1 MRAQKQMVDPIT
13 SAIMTVSHK
22 GIVRTDFEMSR
33 RKFVSIY
40 GDGWLFFSQRC
51 AIWCH
56 TLAIF
61 RYSARF
67 SGEDFVLAKSMHSAA
82 NSRKSVDGSQSSK
95 VISLSSF
102 GIFLDIGFID
112 DVVGA
117 VLTHLKDKGL
127 DNNSIVIFTTDN
139 GAENFTWPDG
149 GQTPFA
155 GGKGTGL

>member
-1 MRAQKQMVDPIT
+1 MSFA
-13 SAIMTVSHK
+13 ASHHVCFWHK
-22 GIVRTDFEMSR
+22 ADIREHSTNE
-33 RKFVSIY
+33 FVSIY

-67 SGEDFVLAKSMHSAA
+67 SGEDFVLANSMHSAA

-102 GIFLDIGFID
+102 GIFLDIGFMRTPTEIIANLS
-112 DVVGA
+112 A
-117 VLTHLKDKGL
+117 V
-127 DNNSIVIFTTDN
+127 
-139 GAENFTWPDG
+139 A
-149 GQTPFA
+149 
-155 GGKGTGL
+155 